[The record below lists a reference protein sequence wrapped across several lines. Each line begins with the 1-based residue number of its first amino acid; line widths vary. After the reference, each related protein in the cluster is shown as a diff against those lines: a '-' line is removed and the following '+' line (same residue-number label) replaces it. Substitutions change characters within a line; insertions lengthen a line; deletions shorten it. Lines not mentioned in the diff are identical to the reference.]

1 MARSLPVPPPP
12 DPSASASQVILCTR
26 ARRHRG
32 RARQISLFL
41 RARHCPDRLHH
52 PLSSPRH
59 IVRQPEALSMSPE
72 LLLSTILPRSSQD
85 APCALVAACALSATL
100 LLRRSHVLVVIS
112 SVVVTESTQG
122 SIATTLSPDIVD
134 RREVTSVGFS
144 HFL

>member
-1 MARSLPVPPPP
+1 MAALGRFHYSSVHATAPT
-12 DPSASASQVILCTR
+12 ACT
-26 ARRHRG
+26 
-32 RARQISLFL
+32 I
-41 RARHCPDRLHH
+41 P
-52 PLSSPRH
+52 SSPRN

-122 SIATTLSPDIVD
+122 SIATTLAPDIVD